1 MPKRRRDTEILL
13 ALALALALASLNPRA
28 SLSEAEL
35 NDRLLEWLTAFT
47 NPAIIGQ
54 FTLRRYMVDI
64 FLLLRDPRGS
74 VYRINQTLINRLIEP
89 EAREAQP
96 GLLMDQ
102 VAAERKK
109 GLY

>member
-1 MPKRRRDTEILL
+1 LPKRRRDTEILL
-13 ALALALALASLNPRA
+13 ALALALAFLSPRA

-74 VYRINQTLINRLIEP
+74 GYRINQTLINRLIEP

>member
-1 MPKRRRDTEILL
+1 
-13 ALALALALASLNPRA
+13 
-28 SLSEAEL
+28 
-35 NDRLLEWLTAFT
+35 
-47 NPAIIGQ
+47 
-54 FTLRRYMVDI
+54 LRRYMVDI

-74 VYRINQTLINRLIEP
+74 GYRINQTLINRLIEP

>member
-13 ALALALALASLNPRA
+13 ALALAFLSPRA

-74 VYRINQTLINRLIEP
+74 GYRINQTLINRLIEP